1 MQAGPIRLEGKVLLS
16 PLCGVTDSPFRLLAR
31 KHGAAMVFC
40 EMTSSDGL
48 VRKNP
53 KTFELLHYR
62 PEERPIGAQL
72 CGSDATVMADA
83 ARMVADLG
91 FDTIDLNYG
100 CPVRKV
106 IAREAGAAMLTD
118 MERLERVTSAV
129 VKAVSLP
136 VTAKIRIGWDQNST
150 NAPEVATVLERAG
163 VRWIAVHARARSEKF
178 GGQAHWEVIAR
189 VKEATTLPVIGN
201 GDVKTPEDALRMVA
215 ETGCDGVMVGR
226 GSFGNPWLFGRAQRL
241 LDGGDAGPEPTPR
254 ERIETAVTH
263 LHDLA
268 RKKGDYAST
277 LMRKHIAWYVRGL
290 YDNSALCREINHAK
304 TPAETEALLWRYL
317 DKLESSPTPYAPTA
331 GAGVE
336 GDDAVGGEACGAATE
351 MNGSCASP

>member
-1 MQAGPIRLEGKVLLS
+1 MQAGDVRLKGRVLLS
-16 PLCGVTDSPFRLLAR
+16 PLCGVTDSPFRMLA
-31 KHGAAMVFC
+31 KSHGAAMVFC

-53 KTFELLHYR
+53 KTFELLEYR

-72 CGSDATVMADA
+72 CGSDPAVMADA
-83 ARMVADLG
+83 ARMCVDLG

-118 MERLERVTSAV
+118 LERLERVTSAV
-129 VKAVSLP
+129 VNAVPLP

-150 NAPEVATVLERAG
+150 NAPEVARILERSG
-163 VRWIAVHARARSEKF
+163 VRWIAVHARSRSEKF
-178 GGQAHWEVIAR
+178 TGRAHWEVIGH

-201 GDVKTPEDALRMVA
+201 GDVKTPEDALRMVT

-241 LDGGDAGPEPTPR
+241 LEGLDPGPEPSPR
-254 ERIETAVTH
+254 ERITTAIAH

-268 RKKGDYAST
+268 RKKGDYAAV
-277 LMRKHIAWYVRGL
+277 LMRKHVAWYVRGL
-290 YDNSALCREINHAK
+290 YDNSTLCRKINHAQN
-304 TPAETEALLWRYL
+304 PAETEALLLEYL
-317 DKLESSPTPYAPTA
+317 DTLERAPEPVLA
-331 GAGVE
+331 GATNGN
-336 GDDAVGGEACGAATE
+336 GAGHGPDGAEADG
-351 MNGSCASP
+351 NGSGESP